1 MEGRTELQMIIS
13 DQISYGHLFV
23 VTCYSTNKAWLR
35 SPDYLFY
42 PGIYR
47 VTTGSDRRSH
57 LCLLNQLLSIQ
68 KLGLSPRDLCVPHT
82 ILDFID
88 AQKSP
93 NEQITKPRVSTSIPD
108 HQFSRSVVSDSLWP
122 HELQHARHPCPSP
135 TPGVHSNSR
144 PSSWWCHP
152 AISSSIVPSP
162 DHRRPQ
168 FSYSLPLAS
177 PAQTVEKL
185 W

>member
-1 MEGRTELQMIIS
+1 MIIS

-47 VTTGSDRRSH
+47 VTTGSDPRSR
-57 LCLLNQLLSIQ
+57 LCLLNQLLSVR
-68 KLGLSPRDLCVPHT
+68 KLGLSPRDLCIPHT

-93 NEQITKPRVSTSIPD
+93 NEQTQNLEFPPIFLIISSV
-108 HQFSRSVVSDSLWP
+108 QFSSVAQLCLTFCGPMNCS
-122 HELQHARHPCPSP
+122 
-135 TPGVHSNSR
+135 TPDLPVHHQLSEFTQTHVHR
-144 PSSWWCHP
+144 VGG
-152 AISSSIVPSP
+152 AIQP
-162 DHRRPQ
+162 
-168 FSYSLPLAS
+168 SLPLSS
-177 PAQTVEKL
+177 PSPPAPNPSQHQSL
-185 W
+185 FQ

>member
-1 MEGRTELQMIIS
+1 MIIS

-47 VTTGSDRRSH
+47 VTTGSDPRSR
-57 LCLLNQLLSIQ
+57 LCLLNQLLSVR
-68 KLGLSPRDLCVPHT
+68 KLGLSPRDLCIPHT

-93 NEQITKPRVSTSIPD
+93 NEQIAKPRVSTNIPD
-108 HQFSRSVVSDSLWP
+108 HQFSSVQFSRSVVSDFLRP
-122 HELQHARHPCPSP
+122 HELQHARPPCPSP
-135 TPGVHSNSR
+135 TLRVHSNSC
-144 PSSWWCHP
+144 PSS
-152 AISSSIVPSP
+152 
-162 DHRRPQ
+162 
-168 FSYSLPLAS
+168 L
-177 PAQTVEKL
+177 
-185 W
+185 